1 MHTDTSLV
9 DEVKEVIVQALKIDG
24 RIRDLDTSTLLFGS
38 MPELDSMSVV
48 ELAVALEKRFGFE
61 IDDAAFTAEIF
72 DTVGSLAEYV
82 RRRRTSS

>member
-9 DEVKEVIVQALKIDG
+9 DEVKEVIVQTLKIDG

>member
-9 DEVKEVIVQALKIDG
+9 DEVKEVIVQTLKIDD